1 MQLPPT
7 ILSLDKHEKKN
18 KQAKL
23 SEKQQRKNGS
33 ESEVASTKLSKPDE
47 GKASS
52 TDDGQED
59 ATESTSETS
68 SESGSGSIY
77 GDVAIAEEITVPAA
91 DKPENSSKPPKKK
104 SSKRSGLRP
113 PRTLET
119 TLFDRLERMYGPGIK
134 RLLNVQYRYASTIPR
149 SFSLG
154 SSSRRMHAQICQ
166 FPSNTLY
173 GSKLKSH
180 DSVSSHLLSDLP
192 NTRAFSETRDDETV
206 KEILGTPVIFFDTAG
221 CEYYERLEG
230 DGDEGS
236 RCNENEAAV
245 VKRWTEKLVRV
256 HQPYQSLRIII
267 CSISVRRA
275 IGWSGAVS
283 LPDSDRYAVR
293 TSDSDIFLHLSML
306 QLVLDIGIKPR
317 SPSLVR
323 CCVPNM
329 VPSSR
334 SARWTACKDAKRM
347 L

>member
-47 GKASS
+47 SKASS

-134 RLLNVQYRYASTIPR
+134 RLLNVQYRYASNSSTFVLARLTVLEDAR
-149 SFSLG
+149 SNLPVSVKHAVWVQAKITRLG
-154 SSSRRMHAQICQ
+154 ILTFALRFTEHA
-166 FPSNTLY
+166 
-173 GSKLKSH
+173 G
-180 DSVSSHLLSDLP
+180 
-192 NTRAFSETRDDETV
+192 
-206 KEILGTPVIFFDTAG
+206 IF
-221 CEYYERLEG
+221 
-230 DGDEGS
+230 
-236 RCNENEAAV
+236 
-245 VKRWTEKLVRV
+245 
-256 HQPYQSLRIII
+256 
-267 CSISVRRA
+267 
-275 IGWSGAVS
+275 
-283 LPDSDRYAVR
+283 
-293 TSDSDIFLHLSML
+293 
-306 QLVLDIGIKPR
+306 
-317 SPSLVR
+317 
-323 CCVPNM
+323 
-329 VPSSR
+329 
-334 SARWTACKDAKRM
+334 
-347 L
+347 